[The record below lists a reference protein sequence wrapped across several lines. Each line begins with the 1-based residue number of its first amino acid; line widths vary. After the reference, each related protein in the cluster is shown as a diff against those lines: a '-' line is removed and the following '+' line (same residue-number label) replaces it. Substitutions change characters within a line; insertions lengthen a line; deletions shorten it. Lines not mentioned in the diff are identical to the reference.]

1 VIVDQVEATKAKSVI
16 TDVMDEKNEEK
27 FLKTAAG

>member
-16 TDVMDEKNEEK
+16 TDAMDEKNEEK